1 MRIFILT
8 FLIFSVICINAQNP
22 RIKPASKNPGANKPA
37 NRTTTPAPNRS
48 NANPANPTPTKPAP
62 ASVTPTPANS
72 APANT
77 TPAAGASISNTETS
91 SPEPLK
97 NNVILNLGGILGL
110 PHGEF
115 KEISNNW
122 GYGISA
128 RLAYNPF
135 HSLLVGEYVRP
146 FLLGL
151 EVQHIWFGAK
161 TENYSQTEAF
171 YVNDIESRVSSGAL
185 GIGLSGRCEFLSYK
199 FYPFIE
205 YSAGFRFFNGSNN
218 VTITRTPRPGFPGN
232 ITTDN
237 ASRTLEASTVGY
249 YGFGGGLGF
258 SNGHHFRFELK
269 LNYQYGGNATY
280 IDPESVTFDA
290 NNRISYKTKSSK
302 TDMFIPYIGCSFL
315 F

>member
-1 MRIFILT
+1 
-8 FLIFSVICINAQNP
+8 
-22 RIKPASKNPGANKPA
+22 
-37 NRTTTPAPNRS
+37 
-48 NANPANPTPTKPAP
+48 
-62 ASVTPTPANS
+62 
-72 APANT
+72 
-77 TPAAGASISNTETS
+77 
-91 SPEPLK
+91 
-97 NNVILNLGGILGL
+97 LNFGGILGL

-115 KEISNNW
+115 KDISNNW
-122 GYGISA
+122 GYGMSVK
-128 RLAYNPF
+128 LAYNPF

-161 TENYSQTEAF
+161 TENFSQTEDF
-171 YVNDIESRVSSGAL
+171 YVNDIESRVSSGAI

-199 FYPFIE
+199 FYPFVE
-205 YSAGFRFFNGSNN
+205 YNAGFRFFSGSNN
-218 VTITRTPRPGFPGN
+218 VTITKTPRPNVQGS

-269 LNYQYGGNATY
+269 LNYQYGGDATY
-280 IDPESVTFDA
+280 IDPESVVFDT

-302 TDMFIPYIGCSFL
+302 TDMFIPFIGCSFL

>member
-1 MRIFILT
+1 MRITTLT
-8 FLIFSVICINAQNP
+8 LLIFSTISLYAQNP
-22 RIKPASKNPGANKPA
+22 RV
-37 NRTTTPAPNRS
+37 
-48 NANPANPTPTKPAP
+48 KPAP
-62 ASVTPTPANS
+62 ANPGVKKPTTGTTNSPAPSRSNNNPNNPAAPVRPTPRS
-72 APANT
+72 TAPANT
-77 TPAAGASISNTETS
+77 SSADAATPVSNTETS
-91 SPEPLK
+91 SIEPLK
-97 NNVILNLGGILGL
+97 NNVILNFGGILGL

-115 KEISNNW
+115 KDISNNW
-122 GYGISA
+122 GYGISVK
-128 RLAYNPF
+128 LAYNPF
-135 HSLLVGEYVRP
+135 HSLLVGEFVRP
-146 FLLGL
+146 LLLGL

-161 TENYSQTEAF
+161 TENFSQTEAF

-205 YSAGFRFFNGSNN
+205 YSAGFRFFSGSNN
-218 VTITRTPRPGFPGN
+218 VTITKTPRPNVQGN
-232 ITTDN
+232 ISTDN

-249 YGFGGGLGF
+249 YGFGGGIGF

-280 IDPESVTFDA
+280 IDPESVAFDA

-302 TDMFIPYIGCSFL
+302 TDMFIPFIGCSFL

>member
-1 MRIFILT
+1 MRIIWLT
-8 FLIFSVICINAQNP
+8 LLIFSTIGLYAQNP
-22 RIKPASKNPGANKPA
+22 RVKPAPTNPGAKKTTTGTTTSPAPSRSNTNPSTPTAPARPA
-37 NRTTTPAPNRS
+37 NAVPSKSTSDDVASPVS
-48 NANPANPTPTKPAP
+48 N
-62 ASVTPTPANS
+62 
-72 APANT
+72 
-77 TPAAGASISNTETS
+77 IETS
-91 SPEPLK
+91 SPEALK
-97 NNVILNLGGILGL
+97 NNVILNFGGILGL

-115 KEISNNW
+115 KDISNNW
-122 GYGISA
+122 GYGISVK
-128 RLAYNPF
+128 LAYNPF

-161 TENYSQTEAF
+161 TENFSQTEDF

-205 YSAGFRFFNGSNN
+205 YSAGFRFFSGSNN
-218 VTITRTPRPGFPGN
+218 VTITKTPRPNVQGS

-280 IDPESVTFDA
+280 IDPESVAFDS

-302 TDMFIPYIGCSFL
+302 TNMFIPFIGCSFL

>member
-1 MRIFILT
+1 MRIIPLSL
-8 FLIFSVICINAQNP
+8 LIFSTISLYAQNP
-22 RIKPASKNPGANKPA
+22 RIKPSPTNPGAKK
-37 NRTTTPAPNRS
+37 TTTETTTSPAPSRS
-48 NANPANPTPTKPAP
+48 YRTPT
-62 ASVTPTPANS
+62 

-77 TPAAGASISNTETS
+77 EPANNTPAAVASPISNTETS

-97 NNVILNLGGILGL
+97 NNVIFNFGGILGL

-115 KEISNNW
+115 KDISNNW

-128 RLAYNPF
+128 KLAYNPF

-161 TENYSQTEAF
+161 TENYSQTEDF

-205 YSAGFRFFNGSNN
+205 YSAGFRFFSGSNN
-218 VTITRTPRPGFPGN
+218 VTITKTPRPNVQGN

-280 IDPESVTFDA
+280 IDPESVAFDA

-302 TDMFIPYIGCSFL
+302 TDMFIPFIGCSFL